1 MSFRKNWYLQNLL
14 CPEEL
19 IDNGGKGV
27 SMLMNCSMNN
37 ILVRWSFMMLR
48 ITLDKLRPIIEI
60 LEDQLV
66 EKDHKKKHTR
76 MEWLLPTDP
85 YKPVRKPSSSGSSS
99 DCEKDFFKLK

>member
-1 MSFRKNWYLQNLL
+1 
-14 CPEEL
+14 
-19 IDNGGKGV
+19 
-27 SMLMNCSMNN
+27 
-37 ILVRWSFMMLR
+37 MMLR

-66 EKDHKKKHTR
+66 EKEHKKKHTR

-99 DCEKDFFKLK
+99 DCEKDFFKLKQMKEELDKDSVYKKRNPIIK